1 MMAKTALVTG
11 ATSGIGRAIAIA
23 LSKAGYAVL
32 AVGRNRD
39 ALDEL
44 RALDPAIRPIRL
56 DVKDRA
62 AVEEA
67 VRGLHVDVLVNNAG
81 IMPPLGHFADI
92 EVAAIDAAIDL
103 NLTATLFMTR
113 MIVPQMRE
121 RGSGHVVFTGSTA
134 GHLVVPNMALYSATK
149 AAVSGFAASLRGD
162 LAPYGVRV
170 TEIVPGRTE
179 TPLYKGVIDEAAR
192 AKMYADDAAV
202 QPEDVAAV
210 LVTVLGLPAWADVT
224 RFDIV
229 PTRPSAPAGA
239 K

>member
-1 MMAKTALVTG
+1 MKKTAFVTG
-11 ATSGIGRAIAIA
+11 ATSGIGRAIALA
-23 LSKAGYAVL
+23 LAEAEYEVL
-32 AVGRNRD
+32 AVGRNRE

-44 RALDPAIRPIRL
+44 QALDATIRPIRL
-56 DVKDRA
+56 DVRDRA

-67 VRGLHVDVLVNNAG
+67 VRGLHVDILINNAG
-81 IMPPLGHFADI
+81 LMPPLGNFADI
-92 EVAAIDAAIDL
+92 AVADIDAAIEL

-113 MIVPQMRE
+113 MIVPQMRQ

-134 GHLVVPNMALYSATK
+134 GHLVVPSMALYSATK
-149 AAVSGFAASLRGD
+149 AAISGFAASLRGD
-162 LAPYGVRV
+162 LAPHGVRV

-179 TPLYKGVIDEAAR
+179 TLLYKGVVDEVAR
-192 AKMYADDAAV
+192 HRMYADNSAV
-202 QPEDVAAV
+202 QPEDIAAV

-229 PTRPSAPAGA
+229 PTRPAAPAGT

>member
-1 MMAKTALVTG
+1 MAKTALVTG

-23 LSKAGYAVL
+23 LAKAGYEVL

-44 RALDPAIRPIRL
+44 RALDPSIKPIRL

-92 EVAAIDAAIDL
+92 DVADIDAAIDL

-113 MIVPQMRE
+113 MILPQMRE

-192 AKMYADDAAV
+192 TKMYADNAAV

>member
-1 MMAKTALVTG
+1 MAKTALVTG

-23 LSKAGYAVL
+23 LAKAGYEVL

-44 RALDPAIRPIRL
+44 RALDPSIKPIRL

-92 EVAAIDAAIDL
+92 DVAAIDAAIDL

-149 AAVSGFAASLRGD
+149 AAISGFAASLRGD

>member
-1 MMAKTALVTG
+1 MAKTALVTG

-23 LSKAGYAVL
+23 LARAGYEVL
-32 AVGRNRD
+32 AVGRNCD

-44 RALDPAIRPIRL
+44 RALDPTIRPIRL

-92 EVAAIDAAIDL
+92 EVADIDAAIDL

-113 MIVPQMRE
+113 MIVPQMRA

-162 LAPYGVRV
+162 LAPHGVRV

-192 AKMYADDAAV
+192 TKMYADNAAV

-229 PTRPSAPAGA
+229 PTRPSAPAGT

>member
-1 MMAKTALVTG
+1 MAKTALVTG

-23 LSKAGYAVL
+23 LAKADYEVL

-44 RALDPAIRPIRL
+44 RALDPSIKPIRL

-62 AVEEA
+62 AVQEA
-67 VRGLHVDVLVNNAG
+67 VRGLDVDVLVNNAG

-92 EVAAIDAAIDL
+92 DVADIDAAIDL

-113 MIVPQMRE
+113 MILPQMRE

-179 TPLYKGVIDEAAR
+179 TPLYKGVIDEEAR
-192 AKMYADDAAV
+192 TKMYADNAAV

>member
-1 MMAKTALVTG
+1 MARTALVTG
-11 ATSGIGRAIAIA
+11 ATSGIGRAIALA
-23 LSKAGYAVL
+23 LAREGYEVL
-32 AVGRNRD
+32 AVGRNRE

-44 RALDPAIRPIRL
+44 RALDATIRPIRL
-56 DVKDRA
+56 DVTDRA
-62 AVEEA
+62 AVEAA
-67 VRGLHVDVLVNNAG
+67 VRGLDVDVLVNNAG

-92 EVAAIDAAIDL
+92 DVADIDATIGL

-113 MIVPQMRE
+113 MIVPRMRA

-134 GHLVVPNMALYSATK
+134 GHLVVPGMALYSATK
-149 AAVSGFAASLRGD
+149 AAISGFAASLRGD
-162 LAPYGVRV
+162 LAPEGVRV

-192 AKMYADDAAV
+192 ARMYAGNAAV
-202 QPEDVAAV
+202 QPEDIAAV

>member
-1 MMAKTALVTG
+1 MTG
-11 ATSGIGRAIAIA
+11 ATSGIGRAIALA
-23 LSKAGYAVL
+23 LAREGYEVL
-32 AVGRNRD
+32 AVGRNRE

-44 RALDPAIRPIRL
+44 RALDATIRPIRL
-56 DVKDRA
+56 DVTNRA
-62 AVEEA
+62 AVEAA
-67 VRGLHVDVLVNNAG
+67 VRGLDVDVLVNNAG

-92 EVAAIDAAIDL
+92 DVADIDATIGL

-113 MIVPQMRE
+113 MIVPRMRA

-134 GHLVVPNMALYSATK
+134 GHLVVPGMALYSATK
-149 AAVSGFAASLRGD
+149 AAISGFAASLRGD
-162 LAPYGVRV
+162 LAPDGVRV

-192 AKMYADDAAV
+192 ARMYAGNAAV

>member
-1 MMAKTALVTG
+1 MAKTALVTG
-11 ATSGIGRAIAIA
+11 ATSGIGKAIAIA
-23 LSKAGYAVL
+23 LAGAGYEVL

-44 RALDPAIRPIRL
+44 RALDPTIRPLRL

-92 EVAAIDAAIDL
+92 DVAAIDAAIDL

-149 AAVSGFAASLRGD
+149 AAISGFAASLRGD

-192 AKMYADDAAV
+192 TKMYADDAAV
-202 QPEDVAAV
+202 QPEDIAAV

>member
-1 MMAKTALVTG
+1 MTG
-11 ATSGIGRAIAIA
+11 ATSGIGRAIALA
-23 LSKAGYAVL
+23 LAREGYEVL
-32 AVGRNRD
+32 AVGRNRE

-44 RALDPAIRPIRL
+44 RALDATIRPIRL
-56 DVKDRA
+56 DVTDRA
-62 AVEEA
+62 AVEAA
-67 VRGLHVDVLVNNAG
+67 VRGLDVDVLVNNAG

-92 EVAAIDAAIDL
+92 DVADIDATIGL

-113 MIVPQMRE
+113 MIVPRMRA

-134 GHLVVPNMALYSATK
+134 GHLVVPGMALYSATK
-149 AAVSGFAASLRGD
+149 AAISGFAASLRGD
-162 LAPYGVRV
+162 LAPEGVRV

-192 AKMYADDAAV
+192 ARMYAGNAAV